1 MTGHLRALGQLAI
14 AQTICLACGLWVGD
28 QFLLDSFARNIAT
41 TQSDSSATPV
51 MGHLLIVRALTL
63 VWIGGLQVGIAYM
76 VLTRLRNELSQSHTQ
91 SELRLLHREK
101 DLVRTRNAVIFGLA
115 KLADYRDRETGQHL
129 ERIALYSTCLANALR
144 RDSRFEG
151 RVPASFV
158 KLIGISSVLHDV
170 GKVAI
175 EDAILRKEGRLDPS
189 ERRRMQQHTDVGA
202 ECIREIEQRLGSCN
216 FLSMA
221 RDIAQGH
228 HERWDGEGYPNQV
241 SGEQIPFAARIVA
254 IADVYDALASKRVY
268 KDAFPHEKCVEL
280 IAEASG
286 TQFDPHITEV
296 FLTVAGQFREIA
308 ERFGANTTP
317 AADGKTT
324 GSAAQPVPRPTDS
337 LIKSLLEE
345 SAPAAPL
352 ATSP

>member
-1 MTGHLRALGQLAI
+1 MTGHQRALGLLAI
-14 AQTICLACGLWVGD
+14 AQTLCLACGLWVGD
-28 QFLLDSFARNIAT
+28 QFLLDSFKRGTSTTEADAPGIPAT
-41 TQSDSSATPV
+41 
-51 MGHLLIVRALTL
+51 GHLLVVRALTL
-63 VWIGGLQVGIAYM
+63 VWIGGLQIGVAYM
-76 VLTRLRNELSQSHTQ
+76 VLTRLRNDLSQSH
-91 SELRLLHREK
+91 SESEMRLLHREK

-144 RDSRFEG
+144 RDPRFE
-151 RVPASFV
+151 RRIPAGFV
-158 KLIGISSVLHDV
+158 KLIGISSVLHDI

-175 EDAILRKEGRLDPS
+175 EDAILRKEGHLEPE
-189 ERRRMQQHTDVGA
+189 ERHRMQQHTGVGA

-228 HERWDGEGYPNQV
+228 HERWDGDGYPNGV
-241 SGEQIPFAARIVA
+241 AREDIPFAARVVA

-268 KDAFPHEKCVEL
+268 KEAFPHEKCVKL

-286 TQFDPHITEV
+286 TQFDPEITDV
-296 FLTVAGQFREIA
+296 FLTVAGKFREIA
-308 ERFGANTTP
+308 ERFGDLASQSVEDS
-317 AADGKTT
+317 AT
-324 GSAAQPVPRPTDS
+324 GSVRAPVRRATDS

-345 SAPAAPL
+345 DASVTPL
-352 ATSP
+352 AVTT

>member
-1 MTGHLRALGQLAI
+1 MTGHQRALGLLAV
-14 AQTICLACGLWVGD
+14 AQTLCLACGLWVGD
-28 QFLLDSFARNIAT
+28 QFLLASAAGEVTTAEAALPEAAT
-41 TQSDSSATPV
+41 GRRLV
-51 MGHLLIVRALTL
+51 VRALTL
-63 VWIGGLQVGIAYM
+63 VWIGGLQVGVAYM
-76 VLTRLRNELSQSHTQ
+76 VLTRLRHQLSQRHTE

-144 RDSRFEG
+144 RDPRFEG
-151 RVPASFV
+151 TVPASFV
-158 KLIGISSVLHDV
+158 KLIGISSVLHDI

-175 EDAILRKEGRLDPS
+175 EDAILRKEGSLEPD
-189 ERRRMQQHTDVGA
+189 ERQRMQEHTAVGA

-228 HERWDGEGYPNQV
+228 HERWDGQGYPNGV
-241 SGEQIPFAARIVA
+241 AGEDIPFAARVVA

-268 KDAFPHEKCVEL
+268 KEAFPHEQCVKL
-280 IAEASG
+280 IAESSG
-286 TQFDPHITEV
+286 TQFDPAITDV
-296 FLTVAGQFREIA
+296 FLTVARQFREIA
-308 ERFGANTTP
+308 ARFGDNG
-317 AADGKTT
+317 AASEEGQDHEHDT
-324 GSAAQPVPRPTDS
+324 APVRRSTDS

-345 SAPAAPL
+345 SAPATPL
-352 ATSP
+352 ATIT